1 MAKKKKKDK
10 EKSKVESKKDKEKS
24 KVESKKDKEKSK
36 VESSTLDLNN
46 VLKSS
51 KKTQSTLHNLLK
63 VVTEEKSFISPI
75 EKEEKI
81 APQLSYEKKKEIAN
95 DYVMEQ
101 VPISERAPLKKRT
114 PVSDISEEGKS
125 SDLTEEGKSTAISE
139 EGKSSDVS
147 EEGKSTAISEEG
159 KSSDVSEE
167 GKSSDVSEEG
177 KSPENA
183 DAQTISTTKTPSFSK
198 EQHIYEKLTVF
209 FEQVFDGYVDRYNQ
223 WENSISTILSILRKM
238 RKITKKNT
246 EELVS
251 SVSGLFE
258 KIDYNLDQ
266 FKLKRDQVE
275 KITDVDVK
283 SMSGEFKKVLGL
295 LELQVKEYQ
304 LKKLSDEYV
313 HKLQSF

>member
-10 EKSKVESKKDKEKS
+10 EKSNVISL
-24 KVESKKDKEKSK
+24 
-36 VESSTLDLNN
+36 TPDLNN

-51 KKTQSTLHNLLK
+51 KKTESTLHGLLK

-81 APQLSYEKKKEIAN
+81 APQLSYETKKQIAE
-95 DYVMEQ
+95 DYEMEQ
-101 VPISERAPLKKRT
+101 VLISKRAPLKKRT
-114 PVSDISEEGKS
+114 PISDISKKAKS
-125 SDLTEEGKSTAISE
+125 SDIAEEV
-139 EGKSSDVS
+139 KSSEID
-147 EEGKSTAISEEG
+147 
-159 KSSDVSEE
+159 
-167 GKSSDVSEEG
+167 
-177 KSPENA
+177 
-183 DAQTISTTKTPSFSK
+183 DAQTSSTTKTPSFSK
-198 EQHIYEKLTVF
+198 EENIYEKLTVF
-209 FEQVFDGYVDRYNQ
+209 FEAAFDGYVDRYNR
-223 WENSISTILSILRKM
+223 WENSISSILSILRKM

-251 SVSGLFE
+251 SVSGLYE

-275 KITDVDVK
+275 KITDVDIE
-283 SMSGEFKKVLGL
+283 SMSSEFKKVLGL

-313 HKLQSF
+313 HQQQSL